1 MTSSLNI
8 NIKMNLHEHTQDGDE
23 EEEWLTFSESK
34 YFSLTKNLRP

>member
-1 MTSSLNI
+1 MD
-8 NIKMNLHEHTQDGDE
+8 LHEHTQDGEEE